1 MDKLPAVEHAAE
13 VGEEDEGS
21 AGGERGGRRRKEE
34 KRQVQGE
41 RAINYFTPKQAPNM
55 RKHRHH
61 ARLTLP

>member
-1 MDKLPAVEHAAE
+1 MRKRR
-13 VGEEDEGS
+13 EEE
-21 AGGERGGRRRKEE
+21 RKEE